1 MKTSARILIAVAAAA
16 LFVAACSRG
25 PRIIPRS
32 KMEKIYTDMLMAD
45 QWLSYNLDVRVA
57 ADTSL
62 FYEPIFRKYGY
73 TTDDFRASVEY
84 YMRDPLR
91 LSRMLKKIAL
101 KLDAEAQALRGEPV
115 NPKEE
120 YELLDEPDIE

>member
-1 MKTSARILIAVAAAA
+1 MKVSAKILIAVAAVAVC
-16 LFVAACSRG
+16 VAACSRG
-25 PRIIPRS
+25 PKVIPHS

-45 QWLSYNLDVRVA
+45 QWYAYNTKNKIDIE
-57 ADTSL
+57 TTL

-91 LSRMLKKIAL
+91 FSRMMKKIAL
-101 KLDAEAQALRGEPV
+101 KMDAEAQRLQNAPEAELETESES
-115 NPKEE
+115 EE
-120 YELLDEPDIE
+120 